1 MAINKKDIEAEI
13 KRLESKITGDMYEDM
28 ELMQQIYE
36 LKVILNPAIENNPEQ
51 DDDDCL
57 YCGS

>member
-1 MAINKKDIEAEI
+1 MAINKKDVEAEI

-36 LKVILNPAIENNPEQ
+36 LKVILNPEIENNPEQ

>member
-1 MAINKKDIEAEI
+1 MAINKKDVEAEI

-51 DDDDCL
+51 DNDDCL

>member
-1 MAINKKDIEAEI
+1 MAINKKDVQAEI

-36 LKVILNPAIENNPEQ
+36 LKVILNPEIENNPEQ

>member
-1 MAINKKDIEAEI
+1 MAINKKDVEAEI
-13 KRLESKITGDMYEDM
+13 KRLESKITGDMYEDI
-28 ELMQQIYE
+28 ELMQKIYE

>member
-1 MAINKKDIEAEI
+1 MAINKKDVEAEI

-36 LKVILNPAIENNPEQ
+36 LKVILNPAIESNPGE
-51 DDDDCL
+51 DDDCL

>member
-1 MAINKKDIEAEI
+1 MAINKKDVEAEI
-13 KRLESKITGDMYEDM
+13 KRLESKITGNMYEDM

-36 LKVILNPAIENNPEQ
+36 LKVILNPEIENNPEQ

>member
-1 MAINKKDIEAEI
+1 MAINKKDVQAEI

>member
-1 MAINKKDIEAEI
+1 MAINKKDVEAKI
-13 KRLESKITGDMYEDM
+13 KRLESKITGDMYKDM

>member
-1 MAINKKDIEAEI
+1 MAINKKDVEAEI

>member
-1 MAINKKDIEAEI
+1 MAINKKDVEAEI

-36 LKVILNPAIENNPEQ
+36 LKVILNPAIENNPKE
-51 DDDDCL
+51 DDDCL